1 MTNNALTV
9 IDQVRQDL
17 TNMGKDFNTVLPPN
31 VPLNKFIS
39 VAVTAVQNNQDILN
53 ADRASLYAACYKAAK
68 DGLLPDNKEAA
79 LVIYN
84 TNIAPR
90 GQPDKWV
97 KKVQYMP
104 MVEGIKKKIYNTKL
118 TETILTAVVYENELK
133 DFSYHI
139 DQDGQHLSHRPMIF
153 GDRGNP
159 VGAYAMTTMK
169 ESGELCIEFITKEEI
184 DKIRAASKGK
194 DGVTWTTWWAEM
206 AKKSAIRR
214 LAKRLPQHDELRN
227 VIEHDN
233 ETYEPRVVESVGQA
247 QPQVAAPQPQTTGLN
262 NLKNKI
268 VDAAPVEIKATEV
281 VDDIDMLF

>member
-1 MTNNALTV
+1 MTTNALTT
-9 IDQVRQDL
+9 IEQVKQDL
-17 TNMGKDFNTVLPPN
+17 TNMGKDFSTVLPPN
-31 VPLNKFIS
+31 IPLNKFIS
-39 VAVTAVQNNQDILN
+39 VATTAVQNNQAILN

-79 LVIYN
+79 LVIYK
-84 TNIAPR
+84 TNVGTREAA
-90 GQPDKWV
+90 KWV
-97 KKVQYMP
+97 DKVQYMP

-118 TETILTAVVYENELK
+118 TETIMTAVVYENELK
-133 DFSYHI
+133 DFTYYV
-139 DQDGQHLSHRPMIF
+139 DEKGQHLSHKPMIF

-169 ESGELCIEFITKEEI
+169 DTGELCIEFITKDEI
-184 DKIRAASKGK
+184 DKIRNASKGK

-233 ETYEPRVVESVGQA
+233 ETYEPRVVES
-247 QPQVAAPQPQTTGLN
+247 APQPQVTSQPQATGLN

-268 VDAAPVEIKATEV
+268 VEADPVEVKTTEV